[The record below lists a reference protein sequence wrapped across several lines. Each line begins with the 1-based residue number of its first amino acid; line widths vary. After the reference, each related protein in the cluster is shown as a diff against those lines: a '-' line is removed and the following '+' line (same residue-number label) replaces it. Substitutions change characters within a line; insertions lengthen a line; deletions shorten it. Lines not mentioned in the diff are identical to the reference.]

1 MPTTRS
7 PGTAAQQAAV
17 LAGLVLLTMGASS
30 PRRFTFHKDV
40 EPILQ
45 ARCQSCHRAGE
56 LAPMALM
63 TYAQVRPW
71 AKAIK
76 AAVATRRMPPWFADP
91 AVGCF
96 SNDPR
101 LGENEVRTV
110 ADWVNQG
117 APEGN
122 VRDAPPAVAFQNGWT
137 VQPDLIVEM
146 PKPVTVPASGTVNYK
161 YVLVKTS
168 FASDL
173 WVAASEMRAGNPK
186 VLHHGK
192 VWVRP
197 PGSRWMEKAVP
208 GESYEHETQGD
219 WIGHNIVG
227 DRNEIVGKFNPGLN
241 PQRYDVEGAGIFI
254 PKGSDLVF
262 ELHYTPAG
270 VPATDASKLGL
281 VLAKTRPNARYFYSI
296 ALANFALRIPPR
308 VSSVEVVSE
317 VTVEGPVKLA
327 YVQPHMHLRG
337 KDYELRLSY
346 PDGRSETVFKGKYDF
361 AWQLGYTLTKPIP
374 LPQGTRI
381 TGVAHF
387 DNSANNPFNPDPSQE
402 VRWGAQNWDE
412 MASGF
417 LGLIVNGKT
426 DPERVL
432 RRTGPSAPT
441 MLVKLLE
448 TIGMSAQ

>member
-1 MPTTRS
+1 
-7 PGTAAQQAAV
+7 
-17 LAGLVLLTMGASS
+17 
-30 PRRFTFHKDV
+30 
-40 EPILQ
+40 
-45 ARCQSCHRAGE
+45 
-56 LAPMALM
+56 MALM
-63 TYAQVRPW
+63 TYSQVRPW

-76 AAVATRRMPPWFADP
+76 AAVATRKMPPWFADP
-91 AVGCF
+91 AAGCF

-101 LGENEVRTV
+101 LTENEIRTV
-110 ADWVNQG
+110 VGWVNQG
-117 APEGN
+117 SPEGN
-122 VRDAPPAVAFQNGWT
+122 AKDAPPAVAFETGWT
-137 VQPDLIVEM
+137 VQPDLVIEM
-146 PKPVTVPASGTVNYK
+146 PKPVALPASGIINYK

-168 FASDL
+168 FPADL

-197 PGSRWMEKAVP
+197 PGSRWMKNAVP
-208 GESYEHETQGD
+208 GDSYEYETQGD

-241 PQRYDVEGAGIFI
+241 PQRYDVEGAAIFI

-270 VPATDASKLGL
+270 VPAMDASKLGL
-281 VLAKTRPNARYFYSI
+281 VLAQIRPNARYFYSI
-296 ALANFALRIPPR
+296 ALANLALRIPPR
-308 VSSVEVVSE
+308 ADNVEVVSE
-317 VTVEGPVKLA
+317 VTVEAPVKLV

-337 KDYELRLSY
+337 KDYELRLTY

-361 AWQLGYTLTKPIP
+361 TWQLGYTFSKPIP
-374 LPQGTRI
+374 LPKGTRI

-402 VRWGAQNWDE
+402 VRWGAQNWHE

-417 LGLIVNGKT
+417 LGLIVSEKT

-432 RRTGPSAPT
+432 RRTGPSAPP

-448 TIGMSAQ
+448 TFGIAAQ